1 MPDFALEIALRAR
14 HGGDG
19 VRVIGLDEAGRGPWA
34 GPVVAGAAWLDP
46 ARCPAELLRG
56 LDDSKRLSPA
66 RRAALFEMLEDST
79 ARGAAALGL
88 GAAGVAEIDDA
99 NILQA
104 SLRAMTRAAADLA
117 AGLAA
122 RDGRAPAAALVDGNR
137 LPDLPC
143 PAQAV
148 VGGDGLSLS
157 IAAASI
163 LAKVTRDRAMAAL
176 ARDHPGYGWERNRGY
191 GTAEHRAALARL
203 GVTPQHRRSF
213 RPVREALKNSLTY

>member
-1 MPDFALEIALRAR
+1 MPDFALEAEIRAR
-14 HGGDG
+14 HGGG
-19 VRVIGLDEAGRGPWA
+19 GQILVIGLDEAGRGPWA
-34 GPVVAGAAWLDP
+34 GPVVAAAAWLDP
-46 ARCPAELLRG
+46 ERCPAELRRG

-66 RRAALFEMLEDST
+66 RRAALLELLEHSA

-88 GAAGVAEIDDA
+88 GAAGVAEIDDV

-104 SLRAMTRAAADLA
+104 TLRAMTRAAADLT
-117 AGLAA
+117 A
-122 RDGRAPAAALVDGNR
+122 RSGRAPEAALVDGNR
-137 LPDLPC
+137 LPELPC
-143 PAQAV
+143 PAEAV

-163 LAKVTRDRAMAAL
+163 LAKVTRDRRMAAL

>member
-1 MPDFALEIALRAR
+1 VPDFTLETGLRAR
-14 HGGDG
+14 HGGNG
-19 VRVIGLDEAGRGPWA
+19 ALVIGIDEAGRGPWA

-46 ARCPAELLRG
+46 ERCPPGLLRG

-66 RRAALFEMLEDST
+66 RRAELFEMLQVCASKGT
-79 ARGAAALGL
+79 AALGL
-88 GAAGVAEIDDA
+88 GEAGVAEIDDA

-104 SLRAMTRAAADLA
+104 TLRAMTRAAENLA

-122 RDGRAPAAALVDGNR
+122 RGGRAPDAALVDGNR
-137 LPDLPC
+137 CPELDC
-143 PAQAV
+143 PAEAV

-163 LAKVTRDRAMAAL
+163 LAKVTRDRHMAAL
-176 ARDHPGYGWERNRGY
+176 AQAHPGYGWERNRGY

-213 RPVREALKNSLTY
+213 RPIREVINLR

>member
-1 MPDFALEIALRAR
+1 MPDFALEIALRAH
-14 HGGDG
+14 HGDDG
-19 VRVIGLDEAGRGPWA
+19 ARVIGLDEAGRGPWA

-46 ARCPAELLRG
+46 ERCPAELLRG

-66 RRAALFEMLEDST
+66 RRAQLYEMLEDSA

-88 GAAGVAEIDDA
+88 GTAGVAEIDDA

-104 SLRAMTRAAADLA
+104 SLRAMARAAADLA
-117 AGLAA
+117 ARSGH
-122 RDGRAPAAALVDGNR
+122 APEAALVDGNR
-137 LPDLPC
+137 LPELPC

-163 LAKVTRDRAMAAL
+163 VAKVTRDRRMAAL

-203 GVTPQHRRSF
+203 GVTPHHRRSF
-213 RPVREALKNSLTY
+213 RPVREVLNIR

>member
-1 MPDFALEIALRAR
+1 MPDFTLEIELQAR
-14 HGGDG
+14 FGE
-19 VRVIGLDEAGRGPWA
+19 RTLVIGLDEAGRGPWA

-46 ARCPAELLRG
+46 ERCPAELLCG

-66 RRAALFEMLEDST
+66 RRAALYEMLEDS
-79 ARGAAALGL
+79 ASCGAAALGL
-88 GAAGVAEIDDA
+88 GEAGVAEIDDA

-104 SLRAMTRAAADLA
+104 SLRAMARAAADLA

-122 RDGRAPAAALVDGNR
+122 RGGRAPAAALVDGNR

-143 PAQAV
+143 PAEAV
-148 VGGDGLSLS
+148 VGGDGRSLS

-163 LAKVTRDRAMAAL
+163 LAKVTRDRRMAAL

-213 RPVREALKNSLTY
+213 RPVREALNVPLTY